1 MGLPKLKP
9 YFTPAEYLAFE
20 RGAEIKH
27 EYIDGQI
34 YAMAGGSPQHNAICF
49 NTAVAIGSQIK
60 GTDCQGYTSD
70 QKVRTDPQDLFSYP
84 DLTIVCGAPLFHD
97 EQRDVILNPRVIIEV
112 LSPTTE
118 TFDRDEKLTR
128 YQRLKSLSDCLLIA
142 QDRPRVE
149 HYVRQPGKR
158 QWLFTI
164 ETELSA
170 EIEIASINCR
180 LRLAD
185 IYDRIVFPPPKM
197 TALTTLPEAS
207 KPTPPKSK
215 RKRGH

>member
-20 RGAEIKH
+20 RRSDVRH

-34 YAMAGGSPQHNAICF
+34 YVMAGGSPPHNAICF
-49 NTAVAIGSQIK
+49 NTTVAIGIQIRD
-60 GTDCQGYTSD
+60 TECQGYTSD
-70 QKVRTDPQDLFSYP
+70 QKIRTDPQDLFSYP
-84 DLTIVCGAPLFHD
+84 DLTIVCGAPIFHD
-97 EQRDVILNPRVIIEV
+97 DHKDVILNPKVVIEV

-118 TFDRDEKLTR
+118 TYDRDEKLTR
-128 YQRLKSLSDCLLIA
+128 YQNFKSLSDCILIA

-164 ETELSA
+164 EIELSA
-170 EIEIASINCR
+170 VIEIASINCR
-180 LRLAD
+180 LRLSD
-185 IYDRIVFPPPKM
+185 IYDRITFPPPK
-197 TALTTLPEAS
+197 TLALNPLMAAA
-207 KPTPPKSK
+207 KPTKTK
-215 RKRGH
+215 RKKGH